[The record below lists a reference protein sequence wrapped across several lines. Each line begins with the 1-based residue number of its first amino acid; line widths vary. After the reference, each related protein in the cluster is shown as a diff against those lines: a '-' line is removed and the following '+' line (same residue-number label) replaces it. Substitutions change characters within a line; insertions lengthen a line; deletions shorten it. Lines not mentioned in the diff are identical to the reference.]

1 METNETNETKTAPL
15 WTRDFTILTLGSV
28 VSMLGS
34 AMSWFAMDLMVLDY
48 TGSTLLFA
56 VYSMVF
62 MLPNAL
68 SPVLIGP
75 FLDRFSRK
83 KTIYTL
89 DFITAGL
96 FAGVALLLHTGH
108 FSFWLLA
115 GMNFLLGG
123 INGIYGVAYDS
134 FYPLL
139 ISEGNFRKAYSVA
152 STLETLSAVMI
163 PFSTLIYKLFGIVP
177 LLIANTVSFLIAAVM
192 ETQIRT
198 EEKYLNT
205 RKEDDAGEKGVR
217 RFTGDLREGLDYL
230 RLERGL
236 LAIAVYFFFSTL
248 AGGMTQVVTLPW
260 FRKSF
265 NNGEYVYMLVW
276 GMSSLARFLGGA
288 AHYKLRL
295 PVAKKFAIAYCVY
308 IAISVLEG
316 SYLFFPIPVMM
327 CMTFAS
333 GMLGITS
340 YNIRVSSTQQY
351 VPDEKKGRF
360 NGVFGTLNTV
370 GMLLGEGIAGVLSRV
385 MGERLITVIANAMCI
400 IAAVIF
406 IGGGKKDVAA
416 IYNRE
421 V

>member
-1 METNETNETKTAPL
+1 
-15 WTRDFTILTLGSV
+15 
-28 VSMLGS
+28 
-34 AMSWFAMDLMVLDY
+34 
-48 TGSTLLFA
+48 
-56 VYSMVF
+56 
-62 MLPNAL
+62 
-68 SPVLIGP
+68 
-75 FLDRFSRK
+75 
-83 KTIYTL
+83 
-89 DFITAGL
+89 
-96 FAGVALLLHTGH
+96 
-108 FSFWLLA
+108 
-115 GMNFLLGG
+115 
-123 INGIYGVAYDS
+123 
-134 FYPLL
+134 
-139 ISEGNFRKAYSVA
+139 
-152 STLETLSAVMI
+152 
-163 PFSTLIYKLFGIVP
+163 
-177 LLIANTVSFLIAAVM
+177 
-192 ETQIRT
+192 
-198 EEKYLNT
+198 
-205 RKEDDAGEKGVR
+205 
-217 RFTGDLREGLDYL
+217 
-230 RLERGL
+230 
-236 LAIAVYFFFSTL
+236 
-248 AGGMTQVVTLPW
+248 
-260 FRKSF
+260 
-265 NNGEYVYMLVW
+265 MLVW

>member
-1 METNETNETKTAPL
+1 
-15 WTRDFTILTLGSV
+15 
-28 VSMLGS
+28 MLGS

-205 RKEDDAGEKGVR
+205 RKEDDAGEKGVS

-230 RLERGL
+230 RVERGL

>member
-1 METNETNETKTAPL
+1 MENNKTQTAPL

-89 DFITAGL
+89 DFVTAGL
-96 FAGVALLLHTGH
+96 FGAVALLLYTGH

-115 GMNFLLGG
+115 GMNFLLGA
-123 INGIYGVAYDS
+123 INGVYGVAYDS

-163 PFSTLIYKLFGIVP
+163 PFSTFIYKLFGIVP
-177 LLIANTVSFLIAAVM
+177 LLAANTATFFIAAVM
-192 ETQIRT
+192 ETRIRT
-198 EEKYLNT
+198 EEKYL
-205 RKEDDAGEKGVR
+205 DEKKSAEPKAVR
-217 RFTGDLREGLDYL
+217 RFTADLREGLDYL

-236 LAIAVYFFFSTL
+236 LAITVYFFFSTL
-248 AGGMTQVVTLPW
+248 ASGMTQVVTLPW
-260 FRKSF
+260 FRKTFS
-265 NNGEYVYMLVW
+265 NGEYIYMLVW
-276 GMSSLARFLGGA
+276 GMSSLARFMGGA
-288 AHYKLRL
+288 AHYKVRL
-295 PVAKKFAIAYCVY
+295 PVEKKFTIAFCVY

-316 SYLFFPIPVMM
+316 GYLFFPVPVMI

-333 GMLGITS
+333 GLLGITS

-351 VPDEKKGRF
+351 VPDGKKGRF

-370 GMLLGEGIAGVLSRV
+370 GMLLGEGMAGLMSRC
-385 MGERLITVIANAMCI
+385 MGERLITVIANVMCLA
-400 IAAVIF
+400 AAVLF
-406 IGGGKKDVAA
+406 IGGGRKEVAA

>member
-1 METNETNETKTAPL
+1 MEENNTNTTAPL

-34 AMSWFAMDLMVLDY
+34 ALCWFAMDLMVLDY

-68 SPVLIGP
+68 FPVLVGP

-89 DFITAGL
+89 DFITSGL
-96 FAGVALLLHTGH
+96 FAGVARLLYTGH

-115 GMNFLLGG
+115 ALNFLMGG
-123 INGIYGVAYDS
+123 INGVYGVAYDS

-163 PFSTLIYKLFGIVP
+163 PISTFIYKIFGIVP
-177 LLIANTVSFLIAAVM
+177 LLLANTVTFFVAAVM

-198 EEKYLNT
+198 EEKYLDT
-205 RKEDDAGEKGVR
+205 RRPDKTGEKPAR
-217 RFTGDLREGLDYL
+217 RFTADFREGMDYL
-230 RLERGL
+230 RVERGL

-248 AGGMTQVVTLPW
+248 AAGMTQVVTLPW
-260 FRKSF
+260 FR
-265 NNGEYVYMLVW
+265 NNYTNGEYVYMIVW
-276 GMSSLARFLGGA
+276 GLSSLARFMGGA
-288 AHYKLRL
+288 AHYKVRL
-295 PVAKKFAIAYCVY
+295 PVEKKYAIALGVY
-308 IAISVLEG
+308 ISICVLEG
-316 SYLFFPIPVMM
+316 AYLFCPVPVMM

-340 YNIRVSSTQQY
+340 YNIRISATQQY

-370 GMLLGEGIAGVLSRV
+370 GMLVGEGMAGLMSRV
-385 MGERLITVIANAMCI
+385 MGERLITVIANVMCV
-400 IAAVIF
+400 IAAIVF
-406 IGGGKKDVAA
+406 IGGS
-416 IYNRE
+416 RR
-421 V
+421 

>member
-1 METNETNETKTAPL
+1 METNENNETKTAPM

-205 RKEDDAGEKGVR
+205 RKEDDAGEKGVS

-230 RLERGL
+230 REERGL

-260 FRKSF
+260 FRRSF

-370 GMLLGEGIAGVLSRV
+370 GMLLVEGIAGVLSRV